1 MTPIETIIYGMCI
14 AYLSLIGYA
23 VYDMCR
29 KDGNKIDHDKNED
42 DFII

>member
-1 MTPIETIIYGMCI
+1 MTQYIMIGMI
-14 AYLSLIGYA
+14 LAYLTLVGYA
-23 VYDMCR
+23 VYAMCR